1 MTPYDM
7 IASFAISIVGGCI
20 TVTNKT
26 FDLML
31 HLQKCYKN
39 AFDK

>member
-1 MTPYDM
+1 MIPYDM

-26 FDLML
+26 VDMML
-31 HLQKCYKN
+31 HLQKYYKN
-39 AFDK
+39 AFYK

>member
-7 IASFAISIVGGCI
+7 IASFAISIVGGCF

-31 HLQKCYKN
+31 HLQKCYQN

>member
-26 FDLML
+26 VDMML
-31 HLQKCYKN
+31 HLQKYYKN
-39 AFDK
+39 AFYK